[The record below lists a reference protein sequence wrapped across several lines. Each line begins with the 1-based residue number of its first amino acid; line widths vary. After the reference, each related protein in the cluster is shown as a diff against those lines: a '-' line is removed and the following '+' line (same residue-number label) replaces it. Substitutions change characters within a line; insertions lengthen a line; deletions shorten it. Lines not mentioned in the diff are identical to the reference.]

1 MEKRRKIPLLVA
13 QGLIIVCFVIL
24 AAGSASSRDAA
35 VAAKAFGS
43 GALEGFE
50 RRTNGFV
57 AVGIASNASE
67 CIELCKS
74 KGYEEWSLSLESSW
88 CYCK

>member
-35 VAAKAFGS
+35 VTARDFGS
-43 GALEGFE
+43 GFLEGFE
-50 RRTNGFV
+50 RGTNGFV
-57 AVGIASNASE
+57 PVGSASNASE
-67 CIELCKS
+67 CIRLCKS
-74 KGYEEWSLSLESSW
+74 GGYKEWSLGSSSM